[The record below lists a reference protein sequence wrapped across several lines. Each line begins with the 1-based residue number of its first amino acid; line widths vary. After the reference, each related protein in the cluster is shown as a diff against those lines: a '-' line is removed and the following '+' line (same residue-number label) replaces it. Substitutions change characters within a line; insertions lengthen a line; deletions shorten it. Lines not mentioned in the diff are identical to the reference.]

1 VISLPERP
9 GIILGDDAAENPCP
23 RTTADRAAGPTTRT
37 GLTGEP
43 ETMKTTIRRMARQLS
58 VPVSVLA
65 AALFASGMISGWFA
79 YLGRSPVRER
89 YVPGSSAWWQEL
101 AVAAAAGV
109 LFGYAWWRRQRRS
122 GPRSGRLWLLAPLG
136 KPAAQRVAR
145 TVRGGVRGRSGL
157 GRVLLAVPPAG
168 LFLYS
173 FYRAGEQVT
182 GGLDPNSTV
191 NAWGGP
197 TYLGAMACH
206 YLDCLLIMAAAAWLL
221 DRILLPVPAQ
231 PPVPRVSPARRSASA
246 MAPSPLPP
254 VRPSP
259 GRLPAGEPPP
269 RVPPRLPASPF

>member
-1 VISLPERP
+1 MISLPERP
-9 GIILGDDAAENPCP
+9 GIILGDDAAENPCL
-23 RTTADRAAGPTTRT
+23 RTTAGRAAGPTTRT
-37 GLTGEP
+37 GLTGKP

-109 LFGYAWWRRQRRS
+109 LFGYAGGGRRRS

-136 KPAAQRVAR
+136 QARCPASRPDCRRRSPRALRAR
-145 TVRGGVRGRSGL
+145 TRAPRRAA
-157 GRVLLAVPPAG
+157 RR

-231 PPVPRVSPARRSASA
+231 PPVPPVSPARRSASA

-259 GRLPAGEPPP
+259 GRLAAGEPPP

>member
-1 VISLPERP
+1 MISLPERP
-9 GIILGDDAAENPCP
+9 GIILGDDAAENPCL
-23 RTTADRAAGPTTRT
+23 RTTAGRAAGPTTRT
-37 GLTGEP
+37 GLTGKP

-109 LFGYAWWRRQRRS
+109 LFGYAWWRRRS

-136 KPAAQRVAR
+136 KPAARRVAR
-145 TVRGGVRGRSGL
+145 TVGGGVRGRSGL

-182 GGLDPNSTV
+182 GGLDRTPRSTPG
-191 NAWGGP
+191 AGQPTSGP
-197 TYLGAMACH
+197 
-206 YLDCLLIMAAAAWLL
+206 W
-221 DRILLPVPAQ
+221 PAIT
-231 PPVPRVSPARRSASA
+231 STAS
-246 MAPSPLPP
+246 
-254 VRPSP
+254 
-259 GRLPAGEPPP
+259 
-269 RVPPRLPASPF
+269 